1 MKGQVLVQLPVCIC
15 CRVQYETCL
24 TDHSNLGNSLDIAN
38 FTKNTRLFLTLEDA
52 WWKPQGKATH
62 ELPYGVKGTEKFM
75 VKILAR
81 IQYHMPENIHR
92 LPCKTCVVIG
102 NGYNLKNS
110 SLGDVIDKYDIVFRL
125 NDAPVRGYE
134 KDVGSKTTIRLFY
147 PESAVVDPSIEN
159 TPDTLLVFLL
169 FKPADARW
177 LMETLYNEKR
187 LRKGFWKA
195 PPLLWHGDPTKT
207 RVLNPYYPHQA
218 ATKLL
223 HVPLNVPPKSKK
235 KIVHPTTGFIAVTVA
250 LNYCDEV
257 HIAGF
262 GYPLNQNNF
271 PIHYYSKTTM
281 KEMAVSTR
289 ETQTL
294 GLLMCVVDH
303 DLATLLLKLNE
314 VVRRGFGKSWRE
326 SQRKELGLFGSKKV

>member
-1 MKGQVLVQLPVCIC
+1 MLFAVLLLLTVIVVCIFLQPTLKTNW
-15 CRVQYETCL
+15 VQYETCL

-81 IQYHMPENIHR
+81 IQYHMPENIHSR
-92 LPCKTCVVIG
+92 TQSIG
-102 NGYNLKNS
+102 LAVCA
-110 SLGDVIDKYDIVFRL
+110 LLLRL

-281 KEMAVSTR
+281 KEMANSGHNVTHEHLFLR
-289 ETQTL
+289 K
-294 GLLMCVVDH
+294 
-303 DLATLLLKLNE
+303 LAAAGAIKYLVL
-314 VVRRGFGKSWRE
+314 
-326 SQRKELGLFGSKKV
+326 